1 MIRHLQ
7 DIQPVITSHAVGNK
21 RVLLSNNESGCSLT
35 QIAVTELK
43 AGEVAVAHIHFD
55 MQEAFYVLEGKVEV
69 ILDGEHTTC
78 IKDTFVYVDR
88 CTSHEVRAKTDSC
101 IMTIGCVIEASH
113 NRLYPMLFKQNRKTL
128 VGRTEDWTV
137 SAVPNSESEVE
148 NGIWAHHN
156 FAEVINKNSSAIL
169 GRQTIVRYNNQLP
182 LLTKIIDVHEMQIY
196 SNDEMVKREYNK
208 IAKSEIWY
216 VLDSEPGT
224 YLYAGFK
231 QQITPDEY
239 KERVANGTIIEILAR
254 HEVHRGDVFY
264 LPVGCVHA
272 IYGGIRLAGVQ
283 LLSDVTYRLF
293 DYNRIGFDGNSYQ
306 LHTERAVQAIDYKV
320 YPVYKTEHYEER
332 EAANAPFFNIKVVE
346 TSQLFY
352 RNMLK
357 YDSFVILMNLEA
369 QCKISI
375 HSTKDEIIIPA
386 DASCLIPAAIADYD
400 IIPIKG
406 KAKVLEVFID
416 NKKSKI
422 KLVSDFFSY
431 FINS

>member
-1 MIRHLQ
+1 MIRYLQ
-7 DIQPVITSHAVGNK
+7 DIQPIITSHGVGNK
-21 RVLLSNNESGCSLT
+21 RVLLSNKESGCSLT

-69 ILDGEHTTC
+69 ILDGEYTTC

-88 CTSHEVRAKTDSC
+88 CTSHEVRAKTDSR
-101 IMTIGCVIEASH
+101 IMTIGCVIEVSH
-113 NRLYPMLFKQNRKTL
+113 NRLYPMLFKQNRKTF
-128 VGRTEDWTV
+128 VGRTEDWTI

-148 NGIWAHHN
+148 NGIWARYN

-169 GRQTIVRYNNQLP
+169 GRQTTAKYNNQLP

-196 SNDEMVKREYNK
+196 SNDEMAKRKYNK
-208 IAKSEIWY
+208 IASSEIWY
-216 VLDSEPGT
+216 VLESEPGA

-231 QQITPDEY
+231 QKITPDEY

-264 LPVGCVHA
+264 LPVGCVYT
-272 IYGGIRLAGVQ
+272 IYGSIRLAGVQ
-283 LLSDVTYRLF
+283 LLSDVTYRIF
-293 DYNRIGFDGNSYQ
+293 DYDCIGFDGNSHQ
-306 LHTERAVQAIDYKV
+306 LHTERAVQTIDYKV
-320 YPVYKTEHYEER
+320 CLEYKTEHYEEQ
-332 EAANAPFFNIKVVE
+332 EAVNEPFFSIKLVE
-346 TSQLFY
+346 TSQPFY

-375 HSTKDEIIIPA
+375 HSTKDEVIIPA

-406 KAKVLEVFID
+406 KAKVLEI
-416 NKKSKI
+416 
-422 KLVSDFFSY
+422 
-431 FINS
+431 FINNNKSN